1 MDIFS
6 TERDRALTDM
16 FKIIYE
22 ALVQLLGG
30 KEKGAVLSI
39 RMTSPLEI

>member
-6 TERDRALTDM
+6 TERNRALTDM
-16 FKIIYE
+16 FEIIYE
-22 ALVQLLGG
+22 ALVHLLGG

-39 RMTSPLEI
+39 RITFPLGS